1 MLTQLS
7 SSSSSLSA
15 SPSKGKWSRLP
26 LANIFT
32 EARVQNL
39 IEQGLG
45 VIKQQGRLD
54 EKLRDYAQQIADLI
68 CERCPGICLDPN
80 DVMTFCGSF
89 MTSSSDANDV
99 TSTSSTDV
107 VVHTVELDRGGGAV
121 QEGSSSSTGG
131 VQVVVGVIHHASFS
145 S

>member
-1 MLTQLS
+1 
-7 SSSSSLSA
+7 
-15 SPSKGKWSRLP
+15 
-26 LANIFT
+26 
-32 EARVQNL
+32 
-39 IEQGLG
+39 
-45 VIKQQGRLD
+45 
-54 EKLRDYAQQIADLI
+54 
-68 CERCPGICLDPN
+68 
-80 DVMTFCGSF
+80 

-131 VQVVVGVIHHASFS
+131 VQVVVGVIHNASFS